1 MASQPSFRRKPES
14 RGGAAQ
20 LGGIIYTQQELEEI
34 RRAISKAGYNSTGER
49 AAGRPGDDREAMS
62 IGADIIAGKYPVH
75 LLPFAGLASSSESN
89 SGDSDNSGLLEKL
102 VKDPLLPTY
111 SIYGFFPTIHEIV
124 YHSDRPPEIAFDG
137 RARGRVAIIKA
148 EDAAMVVKPFQSS
161 REGEIASIAGELGVG
176 PAQYPSLPGFITEE
190 FVAGRFFTGL
200 PADEITPESMY
211 LRGRD
216 LGNML
221 AALHSRRIYYND
233 ATLSDPS
240 GRSHLIV
247 GPGGDCRL
255 IDFGVSLLLDG
266 HSGPSRE
273 DVYNFVR
280 TLPMFR
286 MLSGIGITGSDL
298 NRFLDEYRPRLAHA
312 STEEIMA
319 RDLQFTEQGL
329 AMAAQYLG
337 GHIVGPFRRGL
348 EETYG

>member
-1 MASQPSFRRKPES
+1 
-14 RGGAAQ
+14 
-20 LGGIIYTQQELEEI
+20 
-34 RRAISKAGYNSTGER
+34 
-49 AAGRPGDDREAMS
+49 MS
-62 IGADIIAGKYPVH
+62 LGADIIAGKYPVH
-75 LLPFAGLASSSESN
+75 LLPFSDLASST
-89 SGDSDNSGLLEKL
+89 GPDNSGLLEKL
-102 VKDPLLPTY
+102 AKDPLLPTY

-148 EDAAMVVKPFQSS
+148 EDTAMVVKPFQSS

-247 GPGGDCRL
+247 GAGGDCRL

-280 TLPMFR
+280 TPPHV
-286 MLSGIGITGSDL
+286 SDAVGH
-298 NRFLDEYRPRLAHA
+298 RHHWQRP
-312 STEEIMA
+312 
-319 RDLQFTEQGL
+319 
-329 AMAAQYLG
+329 
-337 GHIVGPFRRGL
+337 
-348 EETYG
+348 

>member
-1 MASQPSFRRKPES
+1 
-14 RGGAAQ
+14 
-20 LGGIIYTQQELEEI
+20 
-34 RRAISKAGYNSTGER
+34 
-49 AAGRPGDDREAMS
+49 MS

-148 EDAAMVVKPFQSS
+148 EDTAIVVKPLQSS
-161 REGEIASIAGELGVG
+161 REGEIAGIAGELGVG

-247 GPGGDCRL
+247 GAGGDCRL

-266 HSGPSRE
+266 HQPPSRE

-286 MLSGIGITGSDL
+286 MLSGMGITGSDL
-298 NRFLDEYRPRLAHA
+298 DHFLDEYRPRLAHA
-312 STEEIMA
+312 SSEEIMA

-337 GHIVGPFRRGL
+337 GGIVALFRRGL
-348 EETYG
+348 EETYR